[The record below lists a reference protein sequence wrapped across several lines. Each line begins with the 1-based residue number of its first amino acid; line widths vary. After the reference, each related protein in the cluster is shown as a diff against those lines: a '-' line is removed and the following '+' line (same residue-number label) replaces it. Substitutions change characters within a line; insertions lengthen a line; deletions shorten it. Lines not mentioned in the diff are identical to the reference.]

1 MSKLS
6 CGGHVW
12 QPMHIVAGCQGD
24 GQDGPNQE
32 RAQDSSVSLAPL
44 RRGLS
49 EMQNDTGGIVQNTS
63 FAIDQR
69 CSLNTF

>member
-1 MSKLS
+1 M
-6 CGGHVW
+6 W
-12 QPMHIVAGCQGD
+12 QPVHTGAGCQGD

-49 EMQNDTGGIVQNTS
+49 EMQNNRHKTGEIVQNTS
-63 FAIDQR
+63 FAIDQM